1 MLKKLKKA
9 ATIKRFE
16 YSLSSKAFEKQTN
29 VIKKHTEVI
38 KNEDKTNKLLKS
50 IIGTDKKYWD
60 KVENALIYLHKKQA
74 EKYVEIDK
82 KMNPEDLVYENHY
95 FNRYGMVISF
105 VSYLLTKITNTDG
118 MYKMLNEFNNKTNDV
133 KSDYLAR
140 QDEEI
145 DDVIENALLVITI
158 N

>member
-1 MLKKLKKA
+1 
-9 ATIKRFE
+9 
-16 YSLSSKAFEKQTN
+16 
-29 VIKKHTEVI
+29 
-38 KNEDKTNKLLKS
+38 
-50 IIGTDKKYWD
+50 
-60 KVENALIYLHKKQA
+60 
-74 EKYVEIDK
+74 
-82 KMNPEDLVYENHY
+82 MNPEDLVYEKHY

-105 VSYLLTKITNTDG
+105 VSYLLTKVTNTDE
-118 MYKMLNEFNNKTNDV
+118 MYKMLNEFNNKTNEV